1 MKYIEAKEERKK
13 ESNKEQMNKQ
23 KKERKKDAQIEFSM
37 SKFDTIQNILK

>member
-1 MKYIEAKEERKK
+1 MKYIEVKEGRKK

-23 KKERKKDAQIEFSM
+23 KKERCTDQIFM